1 MEFLTLIYLN
11 LFVYKSDF
19 NHLLN
24 VLMKGFMEEINNLV
38 NTCFINIIFHF
49 KIYII
54 FLTS

>member
-38 NTCFINIIFHF
+38 NMGFINIIFHF